1 MNEERYIG
9 FESYLNNEMPA
20 EERTQFETQ
29 LQSDAEL
36 RASFNL
42 YKETTQFLENKFSSE
57 TSDFKNNLKVISE
70 SNFSNKEKKEVKV
83 ISFKPWYYAVAATVT
98 LMFGA
103 WFFMQNDPQYGDY
116 NQHENA
122 YFTERGSIIKNLKLA
137 QEAFNSKN
145 YKVAVENFEI
155 VLKDYDKPEIRYF
168 YAISLIEEN
177 RFVDAESNLTTI
189 KNGKSVYKDK
199 AIWYLALSN
208 LKQKKMEECKTYL
221 KQIPTDAEDYDKA
234 QKLLKELD

>member
-20 EERTQFETQ
+20 EERTQFEAQ
-29 LQSDAEL
+29 LQSDAKL

-57 TSDFKNNLKVISE
+57 TADFKNNLKVISE

-83 ISFKPWYYAVAATVT
+83 IAFKPWYYAVAATIT

-177 RFVDAESNLTTI
+177 RFVDAESNLTAI

-221 KQIPTDAEDYDKA
+221 KQIPTEAEDYDKA
-234 QKLLKELD
+234 QELLKELE